1 MTNNIAIVRS
11 FIDDVYN
18 AGKLDRLQELIG
30 DRYMHDDPLTGE
42 LLGRDALRDLIQEQR
57 RAFPD
62 LTITVEDIGAM
73 GDRVYTRWV
82 ARGSHRGEFMGVSPT
97 NRSGEV
103 RGMSIDRIVNGKIV
117 EHQEVFDTLAL
128 FQIIGAVPS
137 VEKLVKANGDR
148 PRGVAAAR

>member
-18 AGKLDRLQELIG
+18 AGQMDRLNELVG
-30 DRYMHDDPLTGE
+30 DRYLHDDPLTGE
-42 LLGRDALRDLIQEQR
+42 VLGRDALRDLVQEQR

-62 LTITVEDIGAM
+62 MTITVEDIGAA

-82 ARGSHRGEFMGVSPT
+82 ARGTHKGEFMGVSPT
-97 NRSGEV
+97 NRRGEV
-103 RGMSIDRIVNGKIV
+103 RGMSVDRVVNGKIV

-137 VEKLVKANGDR
+137 VERLVKANGDR
-148 PRGVAAAR
+148 ARAAAPPR